1 MADVAD
7 RFSYPRPNLIVS
19 RDGFSVE
26 VRGRDTLWYVEA
38 DQKVDLFAE
47 QIGGDVPAIIV
58 RRGDVRAWQ
67 TAQGESAI
75 SEAERVRILAN
86 IGDAFSWKGWRFLVE

>member
-1 MADVAD
+1 MADLAS

-26 VRGRDTLWYVEA
+26 VRGRDTLWYVEG
-38 DQKVDLFAE
+38 DKKVDLFAE
-47 QIGGDVPAIIV
+47 QVGGVEPAIIV

-67 TAQGESAI
+67 TAQGESAV
-75 SEAERVRILAN
+75 SEPERARILAN
-86 IGDAFSWKGWRFLVE
+86 ISDAFSWKGWRFVVE